1 MRKTWGTLVMILVV
15 LMATG
20 IAQATVDYNRV
31 YQDTLKKWTRSV
43 TIQDTFSVRATF
55 WSEELIQAWV
65 AKYGKEN
72 LLSSE
77 EQLAYHRDFI
87 QREQLGRYL
96 MFEVTIKKLKG
107 APLYPINFAKNTFLV
122 DDKGNKIFPV
132 SFSKELGERIFREVT
147 GKVYFSRFDKNGNP
161 FITPETKSITLF
173 VNKISLDPGLVSAE
187 VKLEFSEPYIA
198 PDYSRPEWK
207 PNLAEEIL
215 RLEERVKD
223 LEFKKERLAED
234 MKKVE
239 EEMQRVKDKIREL
252 QKIK

>member
-122 DDKGNKIFPV
+122 DDKG
-132 SFSKELGERIFREVT
+132 
-147 GKVYFSRFDKNGNP
+147 KVYFSRFDKNGNP

-252 QKIK
+252 QKMK